1 MYVPPARLTKQIWFV
16 WRAVSTTGTRS
27 GGGGGVGEGEEGGV
41 GVDVGVGVGGVGEET
56 GVDGVGIRGVEVV
69 EIEMGAGEG
78 SWVALAAVGE
88 LEPPR
93 SPYLRR

>member
-1 MYVPPARLTKQIWFV
+1 MTKQIWLV
-16 WRAVSTTGTRS
+16 SRAVSTTGTRS

-41 GVDVGVGVGGVGEET
+41 GVDVGVGGVGEET
-56 GVDGVGIRGVEVV
+56 GVGGVGIRGVEVV